1 MRFVHDVLNALGTN
15 YIDLLMLGWVSNS
28 WDDYS
33 NLEKDK
39 IVRSHND
46 VISHVFGDK
55 DLYFIQD
62 KIYKLLTAL
71 DAKSYVLIS
80 SGQATEFTET
90 AKEIKDITLM
100 AQEDRVNIL
109 ILFYVENGKEVTT
122 EFTIINRDSVDEDKT
137 ELEWKKDSIEIIHN
151 IIIKR
156 W

>member
-1 MRFVHDVLNALGTN
+1 MDKEDLIRVAKTGAVDN
-15 YIDLLMLGWVSNS
+15 YDF
-28 WDDYS
+28 
-33 NLEKDK
+33 EKHSLPPVIL

-55 DLYFIQD
+55 DLYIIQD

-122 EFTIINRDSVDEDKT
+122 EFTIINRDSVDADET